1 MTKSCYESS
10 LKAVL
15 GRFLVKISA
24 KLFFV
29 ET

>member
-1 MTKSCYESS
+1 MTKSCDENS
-10 LKAVL
+10 LNAGL

>member
-1 MTKSCYESS
+1 MTKKCDESS
-10 LKAVL
+10 LKAGL